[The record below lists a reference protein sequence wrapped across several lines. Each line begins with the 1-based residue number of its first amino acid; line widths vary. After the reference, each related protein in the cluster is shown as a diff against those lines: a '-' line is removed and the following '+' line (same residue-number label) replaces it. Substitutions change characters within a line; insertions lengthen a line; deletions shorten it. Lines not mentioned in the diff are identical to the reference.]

1 MQVEQKRICT
11 ACGSESAPD
20 ASFCWR
26 CLAPFAQVPPP
37 PAIGIGRGAQLPPAP
52 APWTTTTGRPTPTG
66 APSKIVRI
74 AVSVVAALG
83 GYLGVQY
90 LLGSH
95 RSLPDSLAGAQ
106 RLTDADSKE
115 FERYTAEE
123 GDRYGIDAEAGVY
136 GSASGPG
143 FFVILVDEAAIE
155 TTDELFDALVA
166 GFAQA
171 GAEVDGAGA
180 TSGERG
186 DSDYRCVSAAAGG
199 ATTVACMWRDVD
211 NVGIVLE
218 VPGSLKGTRRL
229 LWTVH
234 DTVAS

>member
-1 MQVEQKRICT
+1 MQVEQKRVC
-11 ACGSESAPD
+11 AGCGSESAPD

-26 CLAPFAQVPPP
+26 CLAPFAQVPPT
-37 PAIGIGRGAQLPPAP
+37 PAIGVGRATPMPPAP
-52 APWTTTTGRPTPTG
+52 VSTPGQPSAAGGT
-66 APSKIVRI
+66 SKIARAV
-74 AVSVVAALG
+74 VSVVAAIG
-83 GYLGVQY
+83 GYFGVQY

-95 RSLPDSLAGAQ
+95 LSLPEQLAGAD
-106 RLTDADSKE
+106 RLSDPASKE

-136 GSASGPG
+136 GSALGPQ
-143 FFVILVDEAAIE
+143 FFVILVDAAAIE
-155 TTDELFDALVA
+155 TTDELFDSLIV

-171 GAEVDGAGA
+171 GAEVDERGA

-186 DSDYRCVSAAAGG
+186 DSDYRCVSAEAGG
-199 ATTVACMWRDVD
+199 GTAVACMWRDD
-211 NVGIVLE
+211 GNVGIVLE

-234 DTVAS
+234 DTIVG

>member
-1 MQVEQKRICT
+1 MQVEQKRVCA

-26 CLAPFAQVPPP
+26 CLAPFAQVPPT
-37 PAIGIGRGAQLPPAP
+37 PAIGIGRATAMPPAP
-52 APWTTTTGRPTPTG
+52 MAPTG
-66 APSKIVRI
+66 QGTTSGGTSKVTR
-74 AVSVVAALG
+74 ALVSVVAALG
-83 GYLGVQY
+83 GYFGVQY

-95 RSLPDSLAGAQ
+95 ATLPDQLAGAQ
-106 RLTDADSKE
+106 RLADADSKE

-123 GDRYGIDAEAGVY
+123 GDRYGIDAEGGVY
-136 GSASGPG
+136 GSALGPQ
-143 FFVILVDEAAIE
+143 FFVILVDAAAAE
-155 TTDELFDALVA
+155 TTDELFDALLV

-171 GAEVDGAGA
+171 GAEVDEHGAA
-180 TSGERG
+180 SGERG
-186 DSDYRCVSAAAGG
+186 ESDYRCVSAKAGG
-199 ATTVACMWRDVD
+199 GSAVACMWRDNG

-234 DTVAS
+234 DTVVG

>member
-1 MQVEQKRICT
+1 MQVEQKRICA

-26 CLAPFAQVPPP
+26 CLSPFAQIPQP
-37 PAIGIGRGAQLPPAP
+37 PAIGIGRDPQMPPAP
-52 APWTTTTGRPTPTG
+52 APWATSGDRPVRSSG
-66 APSKIVRI
+66 SSKIVR
-74 AVSVVAALG
+74 VVVTVVATFA
-83 GYLGVQY
+83 GYVGVQY

-95 RSLPDSLAGAQ
+95 VSLPDSLAGAQ

-136 GSASGPG
+136 GSALGPQ
-143 FFVILVDEAAIE
+143 FFVILVDETAIE

-180 TSGERG
+180 SSGGRG
-186 DSDYRCVSAAAGG
+186 DSDYRCVSATAGG
-199 ATTVACMWRDVD
+199 DTAVACMWRDAE

-218 VPGSLKGTRRL
+218 APGSLKGTRRL

-234 DTVAS
+234 DTVVE